1 MLQCDQCRQWFHRN
15 CIKCLPKPL
24 LFGDTFGV
32 FHCSVCNQAP
42 ETFERRPSSWV
53 TIVHLVIY
61 NLIRN
66 AQLDN
71 ARKPKKD
78 RREHFYFRW
87 KEDVCAF
94 IDDYWDYL
102 CPEKQRTPAWH
113 NTIASVLST
122 HSSVFLSGFEKLKQS
137 AWWTLQKIEP
147 PAAATASDKK
157 AHARV
162 KPALRKPLKR
172 SSVQMDERSLP
183 AAKKKKAKPAPV
195 ESDVDNDL
203 MDLSSLSELSSAEE
217 SLSDFEETKVK
228 KEPSQEPS
236 LPPTETEAASS
247 PMPSVARES
256 MDAETPAAPTKPV
269 PAKEAAP
276 AIKPELATALRE
288 DSFDPNTPPP
298 PPAVSAAVS
307 TPSTPATASHI
318 PSIPS
323 QPAVASHNNS
333 SNPTLSSQDEWLLLQ
348 KLEHSSKKLTPAAC
362 RYKRKLG
369 MRRLKRN
376 LGLKLFDMDSQLI
389 HLLRLPNHALEP
401 IPKDTTIQPA
411 SNQQQ
416 VEQQQDN
423 QLLLDKIT
431 WTPYASSFASRLF
444 GSIRQRN
451 TLTRDEPWLSSW
463 NGRKLRPFIR
473 RDFQSKPKRMLLM
486 GQIKACNGK
495 PLKKGEA
502 EPSGI
507 VPGESID
514 YVYFQKEH
522 LQQVNML
529 LSRSFWEGV
538 DVSESLLFPEF
549 SIVALYK
556 RRVIGCAFMTPEAYI
571 TYFAVEPG
579 WTNASIG
586 QFMLY
591 HLFQTAI
598 SKDITLHVSA
608 NNNAM
613 ILYQKFGF
621 KPEEFIVNFYDKYL
635 PTDSVF
641 SKNAFFLRL
650 RR

>member
-1 MLQCDQCRQWFHRN
+1 MLQCT
-15 CIKCLPKPL
+15 KPL
-24 LFGDTFGV
+24 LFGDTLGI
-32 FHCSVCNQAP
+32 FHCSVCNQSA
-42 ETFERRPSSWV
+42 ETFERKPSSWA
-53 TIVHLVIY
+53 TIVHLVLY

-71 ARKPKKD
+71 AKKAKKD
-78 RREHFYFRW
+78 RRDHFFFRW

-102 CPEKQRTPAWH
+102 CPEKQRTTAWH

-122 HSSVFLSGFEKLKQS
+122 HSNIFLSGLEKLKQS
-137 AWWTLQKIEP
+137 AWWTLRKIEP
-147 PAAATASDKK
+147 PAAANAIDKK
-157 AHARV
+157 PNHRA
-162 KPALRKPLKR
+162 KPTLEKPLKR
-172 SSVQMDERSLP
+172 SSIKLQESKRP
-183 AAKKKKAKPAPV
+183 AKRRKKAKLTATKP
-195 ESDVDNDL
+195 DLDNDS
-203 MDLSSLSELSSAEE
+203 MDMSSLSELSSTEE
-217 SLSDFEETKVK
+217 ILSDTEGIKIKDEPNLEIIEQASVSSPT
-228 KEPSQEPS
+228 KEPAAVKS
-236 LPPTETEAASS
+236 ET
-247 PMPSVARES
+247 VA
-256 MDAETPAAPTKPV
+256 
-269 PAKEAAP
+269 
-276 AIKPELATALRE
+276 ALRE
-288 DSFDPNTPPP
+288 DSFDLYT
-298 PPAVSAAVS
+298 
-307 TPSTPATASHI
+307 
-318 PSIPS
+318 PSIPTS
-323 QPAVASHNNS
+323 ALASANIQQATFTTS
-333 SNPTLSSQDEWLLLQ
+333 SSSTSNLSLTSQDEWLLLQ

-376 LGLKLFDMDSQLI
+376 LGIKLFDMDTHLVN
-389 HLLRLPNHALEP
+389 LLRTPSHKLEA
-401 IPKDTTIQPA
+401 ISKETTIQPA
-411 SNQQQ
+411 SNHQR

-431 WTPYASSFASRLF
+431 WTPYTCSFASRLY

-451 TLTRDEPWLSSW
+451 TMTRDEPWLSSW

-486 GQIKACNGK
+486 GQIKACKGRT
-495 PLKKGEA
+495 PKKLGA

-507 VPGESID
+507 AVCESID

>member
-1 MLQCDQCRQWFHRN
+1 MLQCDKCKQWFHRN
-15 CIKCLPKPL
+15 CVKCLAKPL
-24 LFGDTFGV
+24 LFGDTFGI
-32 FHCSVCNQAP
+32 FHCSVCNQSV
-42 ETFERRPSSWV
+42 ETFKRKPSSWV
-53 TIVHLVIY
+53 TIVHLVLY
-61 NLIRN
+61 HLIQN
-66 AQLDN
+66 TLLDN
-71 ARKPKKD
+71 AKKPKRD
-78 RREHFYFRW
+78 RRDHLYFRW

-102 CPEKQRTPAWH
+102 CPDKQQTSAWH
-113 NTIASVLST
+113 NTVASVLST
-122 HSSVFLSGFEKLKQS
+122 HGSIFLSGFEKFKQS

-147 PAAATASDKK
+147 PAASNANDNRT
-157 AHARV
+157 
-162 KPALRKPLKR
+162 KPTLKRPLKR
-172 SSVQMDERSLP
+172 SSHRLQEKKLP
-183 AAKKKKAKPAPV
+183 AKSRKKVKLTA
-195 ESDVDNDL
+195 VDPDLENDL
-203 MDLSSLSELSSAEE
+203 MGLSSLSELSSTEEILSDTEVVSIKDEPNQETFIQKPAPMSVPTLE
-217 SLSDFEETKVK
+217 SLATEITVK
-228 KEPSQEPS
+228 SEPS
-236 LPPTETEAASS
+236 
-247 PMPSVARES
+247 
-256 MDAETPAAPTKPV
+256 TPVRKT
-269 PAKEAAP
+269 
-276 AIKPELATALRE
+276 
-288 DSFDPNTPPP
+288 SFDLNTPPT
-298 PPAVSAAVS
+298 STSTSTS
-307 TPSTPATASHI
+307 TPTSTITP
-318 PSIPS
+318 PSKNILPS
-323 QPAVASHNNS
+323 TLTTNS
-333 SNPTLSSQDEWLLLQ
+333 SSTSNPALAPQDEWLLLQ
-348 KLEHSSKKLTPAAC
+348 RLEHSSKPLSPAAC

-376 LGLKLFDMDSQLI
+376 LGIKLFDMDAHLVN
-389 HLLRLPNHALEP
+389 LLRTPNHALEP
-401 IPKDTTIQPA
+401 ISKDTTIQPA
-411 SNQQQ
+411 SNHQH

-431 WTPYASSFASRLF
+431 WTPYTCSFASRLY

-451 TLTRDEPWLSSW
+451 TMTRDEPWLSSW

-486 GQIKACNGK
+486 SQIKACQGK
-495 PLKKGEA
+495 TPKNLGA

-507 VPGESID
+507 VVSDSID

-522 LQQVNML
+522 LQQVNLL

>member
-1 MLQCDQCRQWFHRN
+1 M
-15 CIKCLPKPL
+15 
-24 LFGDTFGV
+24 
-32 FHCSVCNQAP
+32 
-42 ETFERRPSSWV
+42 
-53 TIVHLVIY
+53 
-61 NLIRN
+61 
-66 AQLDN
+66 DN
-71 ARKPKKD
+71 K
-78 RREHFYFRW
+78 
-87 KEDVCAF
+87 
-94 IDDYWDYL
+94 
-102 CPEKQRTPAWH
+102 
-113 NTIASVLST
+113 
-122 HSSVFLSGFEKLKQS
+122 
-137 AWWTLQKIEP
+137 
-147 PAAATASDKK
+147 
-157 AHARV
+157 
-162 KPALRKPLKR
+162 
-172 SSVQMDERSLP
+172 SLP
-183 AAKKKKAKPAPV
+183 ATKKKKTKAPAV
-195 ESDVDNDL
+195 ESDIDNDL

-217 SLSDFEETKVK
+217 SLSDFEDVKVK
-228 KEPSQEPS
+228 SEPSQEPS
-236 LPPTETEAASS
+236 LPPIEKEAVTPPA
-247 PMPSVARES
+247 PTPPAPSVARES
-256 MDAETPAAPTKPV
+256 TDVETPIAFTEPV
-269 PAKEAAP
+269 AVQETTAVGT
-276 AIKPELATALRE
+276 PEPVSTLRE
-288 DSFDPNTPPP
+288 DSFDPNTPPT
-298 PPAVSAAVS
+298 S
-307 TPSTPATASHI
+307 TATPAPPTTAASNI

-323 QPAVASHNNS
+323 HPTASTHNNNNNNT
-333 SNPTLSSQDEWLLLQ
+333 SNPTLSPQDEWLLLQ

-376 LGLKLFDMDSQLI
+376 LGIKLFDMDSHLI
-389 HLLRLPNHALEP
+389 QLLRTPNHALEP
-401 IPKDTTIQPA
+401 ISKDTTIQPA

-423 QLLLDKIT
+423 QLLLDKIA
-431 WTPYASSFASRLF
+431 WTPYTSSFASRLF

-451 TLTRDEPWLSSW
+451 TMTRDEPWLSSW

-495 PLKKGEA
+495 PPKKRQE
-502 EPSGI
+502 EPSGV

-613 ILYQKFGF
+613 VSCVLHVYEPGLTAR
-621 KPEEFIVNFYDKYL
+621 V
-635 PTDSVF
+635 DSV
-641 SKNAFFLRL
+641 SKVWLQARRVYRQFLRQVSSNRQCIQQKRL
-650 RR
+650 FFEIKTLMMYWLQRIYQ

>member
-1 MLQCDQCRQWFHRN
+1 M
-15 CIKCLPKPL
+15 
-24 LFGDTFGV
+24 GD
-32 FHCSVCNQAP
+32 
-42 ETFERRPSSWV
+42 
-53 TIVHLVIY
+53 
-61 NLIRN
+61 
-66 AQLDN
+66 
-71 ARKPKKD
+71 K
-78 RREHFYFRW
+78 
-87 KEDVCAF
+87 
-94 IDDYWDYL
+94 
-102 CPEKQRTPAWH
+102 
-113 NTIASVLST
+113 
-122 HSSVFLSGFEKLKQS
+122 
-137 AWWTLQKIEP
+137 
-147 PAAATASDKK
+147 
-157 AHARV
+157 
-162 KPALRKPLKR
+162 
-172 SSVQMDERSLP
+172 SLP
-183 AAKKKKAKPAPV
+183 ASKKKKVKPAPV
-195 ESDVDNDL
+195 ESDMDNDL

-217 SLSDFEETKVK
+217 SLSDFEEAKVK

-236 LPPTETEAASS
+236 LPPTEKEAVSS
-247 PMPSVARES
+247 PMLSVARES
-256 MDAETPAAPTKPV
+256 TDAATPTAPTEPG
-269 PAKEAAP
+269 PAKETASV
-276 AIKPELATALRE
+276 IKSEVTATLHE
-288 DSFDPNTPPP
+288 DSLDPNTPPTFTAAP
-298 PPAVSAAVS
+298 IPA
-307 TPSTPATASHI
+307 PSNI

-323 QPAVASHNNS
+323 QSVVSTHSNSNSNNNT

-348 KLEHSSKKLTPAAC
+348 KLEHSSKKLPPAAC

-376 LGLKLFDMDSQLI
+376 LGIKLFDMDSQLI
-389 HLLRLPNHALEP
+389 HMLRMPNHALEP

-423 QLLLDKIT
+423 QLLIDKIT
-431 WTPYASSFASRLF
+431 WTPYTSSFASRLF

-495 PLKKGEA
+495 PPKKGQE
-502 EPSGI
+502 EPSG
-507 VPGESID
+507 VVLGESID

-522 LQQVNML
+522 LQQVNTL

-613 ILYQKFGF
+613 VRYSFGSI
-621 KPEEFIVNFYDKYL
+621 KHIY
-635 PTDSVF
+635 
-641 SKNAFFLRL
+641 
-650 RR
+650 